1 MRERQGCRSA
11 SIQGD
16 TGDMGER
23 RFCRLRA
30 RRVVVCQHGSCTF
43 RTRSASSLVTV
54 DDCLLAGRLGVL
66 SLPVWDSNTLPKGND
81 FK

>member
-1 MRERQGCRSA
+1 MNDVSVGCALGA
-11 SIQGD
+11 S
-16 TGDMGER
+16 M
-23 RFCRLRA
+23 
-30 RRVVVCQHGSCTF
+30 VCQHGSCTS